1 MNWAR
6 MNWARMNWARMNWA
20 LGSRGEVTLWI
31 DEAVLSGWRASG
43 GKGKVHSDAAIL
55 CTCSNH
61 AAVLARV
68 ARPMIPPRKGAAREE
83 SPPPTRSE
91 AVRRIAEV
99 GRKVW
104 KTETGYPKRSLSKT
118 TMVRFQTIIGATL
131 KPRSLANQKTE
142 ASVAVRCLNSVTALG
157 MPVGIKIA

>member
-1 MNWAR
+1 LDRRGGTVQLAGER
-6 MNWARMNWARMNWA
+6 RQGQGSQRRSDPVH
-20 LGSRGEVTLWI
+20 LQQSRGC
-31 DEAVLSGWRASG
+31 SGESGQADDPAAKGCRAG
-43 GKGKVHSDAAIL
+43 GK
-55 CTCSNH
+55 
-61 AAVLARV
+61 
-68 ARPMIPPRKGAAREE
+68 PPH
-83 SPPPTRSE
+83 TRSE